1 MKTIVVDASVI
12 LKWVLGDER
21 EADQGKAM
29 ELLHA
34 WAEGRCELAAPS
46 LWAFEAGNILGRF
59 LDKEAQEKMELLL
72 GLGICSVE
80 LTPEM
85 TGMISAWMQDKAV
98 TFYDAAYLAAAHDR
112 NALLVTADQ
121 SFARKMRDVQGICLL
136 QDLKL

>member
-21 EADQGKAM
+21 EEDQGKAM

-46 LWAFEAGNILGRF
+46 LWAFEAGNVLGRF
-59 LDKEAQEKMELLL
+59 LDKEAEAKMGLLL
-72 GLGICSVE
+72 GLGIRNVE

-85 TGMISAWMQDKAV
+85 SGMIASWMRDKAV
-98 TFYDAAYLAAAHDR
+98 NFYDAAYLAAAHDC
-112 NALLVTADQ
+112 NALLVTADP

-136 QDLKL
+136 QNLKL